1 MYAFLYKCFSEGSLI
16 SQDIIY
22 YSLMYF
28 YFFDLEICVVG
39 LFNNLRERKKQN
51 FDSAF
56 GRTIHFVDVDVGNG
70 TREVLGC

>member
-1 MYAFLYKCFSEGSLI
+1 M
-16 SQDIIY
+16 
-22 YSLMYF
+22 
-28 YFFDLEICVVG
+28 G